1 VTVGKPLL
9 DMSWPGSVRGERD
22 HREHGV
28 VLCEPGGRDHSL
40 LLLSA
45 VVLLGCAGDH
55 CQPAKRFTII
65 RP

>member
-1 VTVGKPLL
+1 
-9 DMSWPGSVRGERD
+9 MSWPGSTRGERD

-45 VVLLGCAGDH
+45 VVLLG
-55 CQPAKRFTII
+55 II
-65 RP
+65 VNRQRGSP